1 VLAEG
6 HVTRIARDQ
15 ARDGKGDEQDA
26 QEHGREQEQAT
37 EKELAHQA

>member
-1 VLAEG
+1 VFAEG
-6 HVTRIARDQ
+6 HVTWVAGDQ
-15 ARDGKGDEQDA
+15 ARNGKGDEQDA